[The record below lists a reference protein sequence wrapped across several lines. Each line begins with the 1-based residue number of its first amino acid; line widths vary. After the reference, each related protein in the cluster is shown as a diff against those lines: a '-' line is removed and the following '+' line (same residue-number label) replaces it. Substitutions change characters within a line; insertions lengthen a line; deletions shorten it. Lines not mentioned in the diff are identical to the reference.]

1 MDAGYPWQMSLGA
14 LDQSQRAK
22 LARNSLWVCFLLL
35 GMVSMGWV
43 PRIPEIKDAIRLSN
57 GAFGFV
63 LLGSTFGSV
72 TGAQLAG
79 RLMHM
84 FGSQR
89 VIFVGVFIM
98 PAGLAGM
105 GLATNAVT
113 LFLTLY
119 TMGLGYALIDMCYNF
134 QATVVENIL
143 GRRYMSSF
151 HAMWSTGAFVT
162 TVIGGA
168 ITRHVSPRV
177 NLIAIAIVALLAY
190 LIAAYY
196 LLPPAIDGHKG
207 EEDHE
212 SKIPLFGKSVAP
224 LWFLGIGLLASLVGE
239 GAASD
244 WGAILLRDEM
254 GYEKGVYA
262 SAFASFAL
270 AMIVSRFLGDRALDY
285 FGPAKLVKLGGYLGG
300 SLWGI
305 AIAIAIPLS
314 DSYPIPALVIVNLGF
329 VAAGLG
335 IGPMFPAFILAASK
349 TPGVAPAVAISRVGV
364 IGIAGFFF
372 GPTVTG
378 IISEYTNLSVGIMYP
393 VAMLILAGYLSKAI
407 KRVTPA

>member
-1 MDAGYPWQMSLGA
+1 MSIGA
-14 LDQSQRAK
+14 LDEVQRAK

-35 GMVSMGWV
+35 GTVSMGWV
-43 PRIPEIKDAIRLSN
+43 PRIPEIKDAIGLSN

-79 RLMHM
+79 RFMNM
-84 FGSQR
+84 YGSQR
-89 VIFVGVFIM
+89 TIFVGVFIM
-98 PAGLAGM
+98 PIGLAGM
-105 GLATNAVT
+105 GLATNALT
-113 LFLTLY
+113 LFLTLF
-119 TMGLGYALIDMCYNF
+119 TMGFGYALIDMCYNY
-134 QATVVENIL
+134 QGTVVEKIL
-143 GRRYMSSF
+143 GRRHMSSF
-151 HAMWSTGAFVT
+151 HAMWSVGAFLT
-162 TVIGGA
+162 TVVGGL
-168 ITRHVSPRV
+168 ITRHVSPRT
-177 NLIAIAIVALLAY
+177 NLIAIAAVALIAY

-196 LLPPAIDGHKG
+196 LLPSSIDGHKG
-207 EEDHE
+207 DEEHE
-212 SKIPLFGKSVAP
+212 SKIPLFGKGVMP
-224 LWFLGIGLLASLVGE
+224 LWLLGVGLLSSLVGE

-285 FGPAKLVKLGGYLGG
+285 FGPARLVQLGGYLGG
-300 SLWGI
+300 SIWGI
-305 AIAIAIPLS
+305 AMLIAIPMS
-314 DSYPIPALVIVNLGF
+314 DTYPIPALIIVNIGF
-329 VAAGLG
+329 IAAGLG

-349 TPGVAPAVAISRVGV
+349 TPGIAPAVAISRVGV

-378 IISEYTNLSVGIMYP
+378 IIAQYTNLSIGMIYP
-393 VAMLILAGYLSKAI
+393 VAMLILTGYLSRGI
-407 KRVTPA
+407 KKVTP

>member
-1 MDAGYPWQMSLGA
+1 MSVGGSDLVH
-14 LDQSQRAK
+14 RAK
-22 LARNSLWVCFLLL
+22 LARNSLWICFLLL

-43 PRIPEIKDAIRLSN
+43 PRIPEIKDAIGLSN

-63 LLGSTFGSV
+63 LLGSTFGSI
-72 TGAQLAG
+72 TGAQLSG

-84 FGSQR
+84 YGSQR
-89 VIFVGVFIM
+89 TIFVGVIIM
-98 PAGLAGM
+98 PTGLAGM
-105 GLATNAVT
+105 GLATNTFT

-119 TMGLGYALIDMCYNF
+119 TMGFGYALIDMCYNF
-134 QATVVENIL
+134 QGTVVEKIL

-151 HAMWSTGAFVT
+151 HAMWSTGAFLT
-162 TVIGGA
+162 TVVGGL
-168 ITRHVSPRV
+168 ISRHVSPRA
-177 NLIAIAIVALLAY
+177 NLIAIAVVSIVAY

-196 LLPPAIDGHKG
+196 LLPRSIDGHKG
-207 EEDHE
+207 DEEHE
-212 SKIPLFGKSVAP
+212 SKIPLFGKSVMP
-224 LWFLGIGLLASLVGE
+224 LWLLGVGLLSSLVGE

-270 AMIVSRFLGDRALDY
+270 AMIVSRFLGDRALDH
-285 FGPAKLVKLGGYLGG
+285 FGPARLVQLGGYLGG
-300 SLWGI
+300 SIWGI
-305 AIAIAIPLS
+305 SMAIAIPMS
-314 DSYPIPALVIVNLGF
+314 DSYPIPALVIVNIGF
-329 VAAGLG
+329 IAAGLG

-349 TPGVAPAVAISRVGV
+349 TPGIAPAVAISRVGV

-378 IISEYTNLSVGIMYP
+378 IIAQYTNLSIGMIYP
-393 VAMLILAGYLSKAI
+393 VAMIILAGYLSRGI
-407 KRVTPA
+407 KKVTP

>member
-1 MDAGYPWQMSLGA
+1 MVAGYPWQMSSGA
-14 LDQSQRAK
+14 LDQLHSAK
-22 LARNSLWVCFLLL
+22 LARNSLWACFLLL

-43 PRIPEIKDAIRLSN
+43 PRIPEIKDAIGLSN

-63 LLGSTFGSV
+63 LIGSTFGSI

-79 RLMHM
+79 RMIHT
-84 FGSQR
+84 FGSQKT
-89 VIFVGVFIM
+89 IFVGVFIM

-105 GLATNAVT
+105 ALSTNAIT
-113 LFLTLY
+113 LFLMLY

-134 QATVVENIL
+134 QGTVVEKIL
-143 GRRYMSSF
+143 GRRHMSSF

-177 NLIAIAIVALLAY
+177 NLIAIAAVALVAY

-196 LLPPAIDGHKG
+196 LLPSSIDGHKG
-207 EEDHE
+207 DEEHE
-212 SKIPLFGKSVAP
+212 AKIPLFGKSVMP
-224 LWFLGIGLLASLVGE
+224 LWLLGVGLLSSLVGE

-270 AMIVSRFLGDRALDY
+270 AMIVSRFLGDRALDH
-285 FGPAKLVKLGGYLGG
+285 FGPARLVKLGGYFGG
-300 SLWGI
+300 SIWGI
-305 AIAIAIPLS
+305 AMAIAIPMS
-314 DSYPIPALVIVNLGF
+314 DSYPIPALIIVNLGF
-329 VAAGLG
+329 IAAGLG

-349 TPGVAPAVAISRVGV
+349 TPGIAPAVAISRVGV

-378 IISEYTNLSVGIMYP
+378 IISQFTNLSIGMIYP
-393 VAMLILAGYLSKAI
+393 VAMLILSGYLSRGIKSSKA
-407 KRVTPA
+407 

>member
-1 MDAGYPWQMSLGA
+1 MSSGA
-14 LDQSQRAK
+14 LDQVHRAK

-43 PRIPEIKDAIRLSN
+43 PRIPEIKDAIGLSN

-63 LLGSTFGSV
+63 LIGSTFGSI

-79 RLMHM
+79 RMIHT

-89 VIFVGVFIM
+89 TIFVGVFIM

-105 GLATNAVT
+105 ALSTNAVA

-134 QATVVENIL
+134 QGTVVEKFL
-143 GRRYMSSF
+143 GRRHMSSF

-168 ITRHVSPRV
+168 ITRHVSPRA
-177 NLIAIAIVALLAY
+177 NLLAIAGVSVVAY
-190 LIAAYY
+190 LIAAKF
-196 LLPPAIDGHKG
+196 LLPPNMDGHKG
-207 EEDHE
+207 EDEHE
-212 SKIPLFGKSVAP
+212 AKIPLFGKSVMP
-224 LWFLGIGLLASLVGE
+224 LWLLGVGLLASLVGE

-270 AMIVSRFLGDRALDY
+270 AMIVSRFLGDRALDH
-285 FGPAKLVKLGGYLGG
+285 FGPARLVKLGGYFGG
-300 SLWGI
+300 TIWGI
-305 AIAIAIPLS
+305 AMAIAIPMS
-314 DSYPIPALVIVNLGF
+314 DSYPIPALIIVNIGF

-335 IGPMFPAFILAASK
+335 IGPMFPAFILAATK
-349 TPGVAPAVAISRVGV
+349 VPGIAPAVAISRVGV

-378 IISEYTNLSVGIMYP
+378 IISQFTNLSIGMIYP
-393 VAMLILAGYLSKAI
+393 VAMLILAGYLSRGIKSTKA
-407 KRVTPA
+407 

>member
-1 MDAGYPWQMSLGA
+1 MSVADSDL
-14 LDQSQRAK
+14 LHRAK

-35 GMVSMGWV
+35 GIVSMGWV
-43 PRIPEIKDAIRLSN
+43 PRIPEIKDAIGLSN
-57 GAFGFV
+57 GEFGFV

-79 RLMHM
+79 RFMHM
-84 FGSQR
+84 YGSQR
-89 VIFVGVFIM
+89 TIFAGVFVM

-105 GLATNAVT
+105 ALSTNAVA
-113 LFLTLY
+113 LFLTLF

-134 QATVVENIL
+134 QGTVVEKIL
-143 GRRYMSSF
+143 GRRYLSSF
-151 HAMWSTGAFVT
+151 HAMWSTGAFLT
-162 TVIGGA
+162 TVVGGL
-168 ITRHVSPRV
+168 ITRHVSPQA
-177 NLIAIAIVALLAY
+177 NLIAIAAVSVIAY
-190 LIAAYY
+190 LIAASY
-196 LLPPAIDGHKG
+196 LLPRTIDGHKG
-207 EEDHE
+207 EEEHE
-212 SKIPLFGKSVAP
+212 SKIPLFGKSVMP
-224 LWFLGIGLLASLVGE
+224 LWFLGFGLLASLVGE

-285 FGPAKLVKLGGYLGG
+285 FGPARLVKLGGYFGG
-300 SLWGI
+300 SIWGI
-305 AIAIAIPLS
+305 AMAIAIPIS
-314 DSYPIPALVIVNLGF
+314 DTHPIPALIIVNLGF

-349 TPGVAPAVAISRVGV
+349 TPGIAPAVAISRVGV

-378 IISEYTNLSVGIMYP
+378 LIAEYTNLSIGMAYP
-393 VAMLILAGYLSKAI
+393 VLMLVLAGFMSRAI
-407 KRVTPA
+407 KNLKP

>member
-1 MDAGYPWQMSLGA
+1 MSTEA
-14 LDQSQRAK
+14 LDQNHRAK

-43 PRIPEIKDAIRLSN
+43 PRIPEIKDAIGLSN

-63 LLGSTFGSV
+63 LIGSTFGSIA
-72 TGAQLAG
+72 GAQLAG
-79 RLMHM
+79 RAIHT

-89 VIFVGVFIM
+89 TIFVGVFIM

-105 GLATNAVT
+105 ALSTNALS
-113 LFLTLY
+113 LFLTLF
-119 TMGLGYALIDMCYNF
+119 TMGLGYALIDMSYNY
-134 QATVVENIL
+134 QGTVVEKIL
-143 GRRYMSSF
+143 GRRHMSSF
-151 HAMWSTGAFVT
+151 HAMWSAGAFVT

-177 NLIAIAIVALLAY
+177 NLISIAAVALVAY
-190 LIAAYY
+190 LIAACY
-196 LLPPAIDGHKG
+196 LLPSSIDGHKG
-207 EEDHE
+207 EEEHAA
-212 SKIPLFGKSVAP
+212 KVPLFGKSATP
-224 LWFLGIGLLASLVGE
+224 LWYLGIGLLASLVGE

-270 AMIVSRFLGDRALDY
+270 AMIVSRLLGDRALDH
-285 FGPAKLVKLGGYLGG
+285 FGPAKLVKLGGYFGG
-300 SLWGI
+300 SIWGI

-314 DSYPIPALVIVNLGF
+314 NSHPIPALVIINLGF
-329 VAAGLG
+329 IAAGLG

-372 GPTVTG
+372 GPTLTG

-393 VAMLILAGYLSKAI
+393 VVMLVLAGYFSKAI
-407 KRVTPA
+407 KKVTPV